1 MENYCGKDSW
11 LIENNGDVNGTS
23 RTKHIKD
30 TNQFSKPLS
39 SLKYQQVNLLKLKW
53 LKRQQALH
61 KLGLIKKSAQ
71 NVPKEAFKHKILQEL
86 KSQGSPF
93 TSSEEVQEY

>member
-11 LIENNGDVNGTS
+11 LIENNGDVNGTLRT

-61 KLGLIKKSAQ
+61 KL
-71 NVPKEAFKHKILQEL
+71 
-86 KSQGSPF
+86 
-93 TSSEEVQEY
+93 

>member
-11 LIENNGDVNGTS
+11 LIENNGDVNGTLRT

-30 TNQFSKPLS
+30 TNQFLS